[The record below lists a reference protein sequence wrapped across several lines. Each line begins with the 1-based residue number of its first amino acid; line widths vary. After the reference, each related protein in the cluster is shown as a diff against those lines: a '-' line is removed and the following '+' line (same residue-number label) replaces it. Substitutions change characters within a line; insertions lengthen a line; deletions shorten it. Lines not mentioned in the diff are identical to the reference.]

1 MLEAVL
7 SKISKSDK
15 SRSSSR
21 EWHWGPWMPLCVIH
35 REKPPQEVQML
46 IGHLSHLETSV
57 NSKQGNNTSGELPS
71 NCCAIVSAVVYQG
84 PFDSTKQ

>member
-46 IGHLSHLETSV
+46 IPFTARVLGTKVVGCFNRIDNMSSRKRRLIQVQKEKKKSCYGLE
-57 NSKQGNNTSGELPS
+57 
-71 NCCAIVSAVVYQG
+71 
-84 PFDSTKQ
+84 D